1 MNEPRKITIGIL
13 AHVDAGKTTL
23 SEGILFK
30 SGAIRKAGRVDHGD
44 AFLDTYQQEKD
55 RGITIFSKQAQISLL
70 GLELTLLDT
79 PGHVDFSAEMERT
92 LQVLDY
98 AILVIN
104 GREGVQGHTMTLW
117 KLIKDYGIPAFAFI
131 NKMDL
136 VARDGDEEGAKAEI
150 MADMKKHLG
159 GECIEFTEGGP
170 VSDEEIA
177 MTDEAALEEFLA
189 NGSVTKATVAK
200 AIADRKVVP
209 CFFGSALKMEG
220 IDELLKGLEEYCIET
235 GRGGEGDSLC
245 ARVFKISRDAQG
257 ERLTHLKVL
266 SGKLASRMSVKTASG
281 EEEKVNQIRIY
292 SGEKFQAVGEAGP
305 GTVCAVTGLK
315 GTSAGQLIPE
325 GVDGRHIKPEI
336 EAALSYSVILPE
348 GTDAHNAY
356 IKVRELQEE
365 DPQLV
370 ITWDETAQEL
380 QIRLMGQV
388 QLEVLQRLIA
398 ERFGMNVEFGEGRIA
413 YRETVAEAVL
423 GAGHFEPLR
432 HYAEVHLLLEP
443 LPPGS
448 GIILDSA
455 CSEDDLDKNWQRLI
469 FTHLAEKEH
478 KGPLTGSPITD
489 MKITLLGGRAHLKHT
504 EGGDFRQ
511 ATYRALRQGLRKS
524 LSAGNMKL
532 LEPWYEFTLKVPAEM
547 MGRAMADIQ
556 RMGGSFDEPDGEI
569 LTGRAPVSE
578 MKEYAAEV
586 AAYSRGFGSLNCRFC
601 GYFECH
607 NAEEVV
613 SASGYDP
620 DRDVENTADSVF
632 CSHGAGHNVAWD
644 EADEMMHVRVSWKP
658 EDAAGEDATESNG
671 AGMTGG
677 AACQGA
683 GGSAGAGGAIT
694 RAQEKEL
701 DAIFQ
706 KTYGRLKKEEKKRP
720 AIEAREI
727 KAEKRK
733 APAEKKPEFL
743 LVDGYNIIFAWDE
756 LKELAKVNIDSAR
769 EALIEILSNYQ
780 GYRGCNLIAVFD
792 AYKVKGGERHIDKH
806 GGVTIVY
813 TKEAE
818 TADAYIER
826 TTYELSAKKFDV
838 RVATSDRL
846 EQMIIMGN
854 DARKVSADDFKKEV
868 ESVNEAISRLIE
880 RNNWKNKID
889 FPNKIEIGKNNE
901 NKEKG
906 TDEK

>member
-1 MNEPRKITIGIL
+1 MNEKRRITIGIL

-55 RGITIFSKQAQISLL
+55 RGITIFSKQAQISLPS
-70 GLELTLLDT
+70 LELTLLDT

-117 KLIKDYGIPAFAFI
+117 KLIRDYGIPAFAFI

-136 VARDGDEEGAKAEI
+136 VARDGDEESTKADI
-150 MADMKKHLG
+150 MTDIKRHLG
-159 GECIEFTEGGP
+159 SECIEFTADGP
-170 VSDEEIA
+170 VNVEEVA
-177 MTDEAALEEFLA
+177 MTDETALDEFLA
-189 NGSVTKATVAK
+189 DGALTKSTIAK
-200 AIADRKVVP
+200 AIAGCSVIP

-220 IDELLKGLEEYCIET
+220 IDEILAGLEEYCIES
-235 GRGGEGDSLC
+235 GRGGAGDDFS
-245 ARVFKISRDAQG
+245 ARVFKINRDAQG

-266 SGKLASRMSVKTASG
+266 SGTLRSRMGIATSTG

-292 SGEKFQAVGEAGP
+292 SGEKFRAVSEAGP
-305 GTVCAVTGLK
+305 GTICAVTGLRE
-315 GTSAGQLIPE
+315 TSAGQLIPAGAE
-325 GVDGRHIKPEI
+325 GMHIKPEI
-336 EAALSYSVILPE
+336 EAALSYSMILPE
-348 GTDAHNAY
+348 GADAHNAY
-356 IKVRELQEE
+356 TKVRELAEE

-370 ITWDETAQEL
+370 ITWDETAQEI

-388 QLEVLQRLIA
+388 QLEVLQRIIA
-398 ERFGMNVEFGEGRIA
+398 ERYGVDVEFGEGRIA

-432 HYAEVHLLLEP
+432 HYAEVHLLMEP

-448 GIILDSA
+448 GIVLDSA

-469 FTHLAEKEH
+469 FTHLTEKEH
-478 KGPLTGSPITD
+478 KGPMIGAPITD
-489 MKITLLGGRAHLKHT
+489 VKITLLAGRAHLKHT

-511 ATYRALRQGLRKS
+511 ATYRAIRQGLRKS
-524 LSAGNMKL
+524 LANGDMRL

-556 RMGGSFDEPDGEI
+556 RMGGSFDDPDGEL

-601 GYFECH
+601 GYFGCH
-607 NAEEVV
+607 NTEEVV
-613 SASGYDP
+613 AAADYDP

-632 CSHGAGHNVAWD
+632 CSHGAGHNVAWN
-644 EADEMMHVRVSWKP
+644 EADEMMHVRVNRKP
-658 EDAAGEDATESNG
+658 EGAADPGIE
-671 AGMTGG
+671 GMTGG
-677 AACQGA
+677 PASKDT
-683 GGSAGAGGAIT
+683 GGTLT
-694 RAQEKEL
+694 RTQEKEL
-701 DAIFQ
+701 DAIFE

-720 AIEAREI
+720 SIEAREI

-733 APAEKKPEFL
+733 PSVEKKPEFL

-818 TADAYIER
+818 TADTYIER

-846 EQMIIMGN
+846 EQMIITGN

-868 ESVNEAISRLIE
+868 ESVNEAISSLIE

-889 FPNKIEIGKNNE
+889 FPNKIEITKENGNE
-901 NKEKG
+901 DKEKG
-906 TDEK
+906 TDEKENGN